1 MAPPGSLRHAALLG
15 RDIPGLE
22 VSVKP
27 PPQEVLQ
34 VQTRAAA
41 KKELERQKQDDQ
53 ATREAAAD
61 PTPLEDLPELVLE
74 AGGEDDRCHEAV
86 TSERETASDPSPIED
101 ILELVQEAEVE
112 EDGVST
118 QSGHCDPLLAVEP
131 T

>member
-41 KKELERQKQDDQ
+41 KELERQKQDVK

-74 AGGEDDRCHEAV
+74 AGEEDDRRNEAV
-86 TSERETASDPSPIED
+86 TSERDC
-101 ILELVQEAEVE
+101 V
-112 EDGVST
+112 
-118 QSGHCDPLLAVEP
+118 
-131 T
+131 